1 MARASK
7 AVSTSNSFAA
17 SHRVY
22 RRPLRAA
29 RGPTRAEASKKSMIF
44 DAGVRIQDLPW
55 GAEGSGEVKSRT
67 LSYRDGDV
75 TLEAYMA
82 WDPAKVAA
90 EGPRPGILV
99 AHTAIGPQEVFVQSA
114 VEALA
119 KLGYTAMAL
128 DLFGTG
134 QCVFDKEVR
143 NGILQPLREDRR
155 RLAKRMQA
163 AYDALVSEGTVVK
176 ETSGVAAVGF
186 CLGGQAVLDLAR
198 ANTAKELRG
207 VVSFH
212 GVLDHP
218 SVFTKSDEREPPNAL
233 ILHGEDDPFTP
244 DEKLKECLD
253 GLTSLGVTWDL
264 QIYSGAK
271 HAFTRPEKVTDD
283 DFNAGFQYDARS
295 ARRSW
300 SACKTFIESLVG

>member
-1 MARASK
+1 
-7 AVSTSNSFAA
+7 
-17 SHRVY
+17 
-22 RRPLRAA
+22 
-29 RGPTRAEASKKSMIF
+29 
-44 DAGVRIQDLPW
+44 
-55 GAEGSGEVKSRT
+55 VKSRT

-143 NGILQPLREDRR
+143 NDILQPLREDRR

-264 QIYSGAK
+264 HVYPCK

>member
-1 MARASK
+1 
-7 AVSTSNSFAA
+7 
-17 SHRVY
+17 
-22 RRPLRAA
+22 
-29 RGPTRAEASKKSMIF
+29 MIF

-143 NGILQPLREDRR
+143 NDILQPL
-155 RLAKRMQA
+155 
-163 AYDALVSEGTVVK
+163 S
-176 ETSGVAAVGF
+176 
-186 CLGGQAVLDLAR
+186 
-198 ANTAKELRG
+198 
-207 VVSFH
+207 
-212 GVLDHP
+212 
-218 SVFTKSDEREPPNAL
+218 L
-233 ILHGEDDPFTP
+233 IH
-244 DEKLKECLD
+244 
-253 GLTSLGVTWDL
+253 
-264 QIYSGAK
+264 I
-271 HAFTRPEKVTDD
+271 
-283 DFNAGFQYDARS
+283 
-295 ARRSW
+295 
-300 SACKTFIESLVG
+300 